1 MADSAFANVALFD
14 LAEQRLGWLDARQ
27 RVGAQNIAN
36 ADTPGFVAR
45 DMVPFEK
52 YLAKSIVVPERTS
65 PMHLVGLTQPLASS
79 QTQPMERA
87 PDGNAVSV
95 EDELTHVADNETQQG
110 LVGNLWKSYMGMFM
124 TVLGK

>member
-1 MADSAFANVALFD
+1 MADAALANVALFD

-27 RVGAQNIAN
+27 RVVAQNIAN
-36 ADTPGFVAR
+36 ADTPSFVAR

-52 YLAKSIVVPERTS
+52 YLSRSILVPERTS
-65 PMHLVGLTQPLASS
+65 PLHLAGLTRPLASA
-79 QTQPMERA
+79 QTRPMERA
-87 PDGNAVSV
+87 PDGNTVSV

-110 LVGNLWKSYMGMFM
+110 LVGNIWKTYMGMFM